1 MLTYHRLESAT
12 QTRRDAQ
19 LQQASGELWGKAAS
33 TSPFPMVK
41 AYRGGLPPNTR
52 GIEFTS
58 MIPSTPGTGSPRD
71 AFWYPCLPG
80 VHPCTPQVKVISR
93 NGIDFAIIAITVTKN
108 TQVP

>member
-1 MLTYHRLESAT
+1 MAYYRLESTT
-12 QTRRDAQ
+12 QTRQDAQ

-33 TSPFPMVK
+33 TSPFPTVK
-41 AYRGGLPPNTR
+41 AYRGALPPHAR

-58 MIPSTPGTGSPRD
+58 IIPPTPGTGNPRD

-80 VHPCTPQVKVISR
+80 IRPCTPQVKVINH
-93 NGIDFAIIAITVTKN
+93 NGIDFAVIPITVTKN